1 MSVVWGGRGRENPEH
16 GVSNALFRAEYITS
30 LSRLDKCLAGY
41 VDDDMGRRGYCIHG

>member
-1 MSVVWGGRGRENPEH
+1 MCCFVQSMLLG
-16 GVSNALFRAEYITS
+16 S